1 MSTTTEKTETAG
13 HDINMEQQYLQVFIA
28 LAVLTII
35 EVALGSLDTSA
46 GKAAILILFAVVKA
60 SLVAAI
66 FMHVKYDR
74 NPQIIVIFAFIVP
87 LIGALILGSVI
98 YADYRT

>member
-1 MSTTTEKTETAG
+1 MSTKTEQTEHSG
-13 HDINMEQQYLQVFIA
+13 HDINMEKQYLQVFIV
-28 LAVLTII
+28 LAVLTVI
-35 EVALGSLDTSA
+35 EVAIGSLDTSA
-46 GKAAILILFAVVKA
+46 SKAAILILFAVVKA

-74 NPQIIVIFAFIVP
+74 NPKIIVIFTFIVP

-98 YADYRT
+98 YADYRV